1 MDWVICFS
9 QTDAMKNT
17 FLLPAFLFISIT
29 SVFAQKAPASADE
42 ILKEAFTVAKTTNKK
57 VVVMFHASWCG
68 WCHKMDTSLN
78 DPAVKKFFDDNFV
91 IRHLVVFES
100 KGKQNLENPGA
111 LAMLTKFE
119 GQDQGIPFWLIFDK
133 DEKFLFDSRMK
144 ATVNGVEKLQNI
156 GCPASKEE
164 VDYFIEILK
173 KTTQLKED
181 QLEKIRVRFRK
192 NEAN

>member
-29 SVFAQKAPASADE
+29 SVFAQKANASADE